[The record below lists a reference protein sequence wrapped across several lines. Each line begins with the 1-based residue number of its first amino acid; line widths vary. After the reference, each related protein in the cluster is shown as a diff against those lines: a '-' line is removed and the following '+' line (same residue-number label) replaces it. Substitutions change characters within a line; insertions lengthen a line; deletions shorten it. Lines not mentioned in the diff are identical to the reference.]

1 MRNEK
6 NKVIKE
12 NITRYE
18 EAVKK
23 FIERYPE
30 QKSSYETISGIP
42 LKRLYTPADV
52 EHIDYMKDIG
62 FPGQYPYT
70 RGAYPDGYRTRAWK
84 IQPLI
89 GFDTCEETNQRWRNL
104 ISQGLNGLV
113 MDGFPPMSSEGVDR
127 GQVCYNSDDERV
139 EGYVGHCGLV
149 VETLADWERLYEGI
163 DQKKINMLILT
174 HQSVQMAM
182 YLALAETRGVDKKKL
197 RGTHETVTYGL
208 SDGTE
213 DRREQLDVMEY
224 NIKNL
229 PLWNITTFKG
239 RNMRDGGCTAPQEI
253 AINMAMGIDTAR
265 ALIEERGLD
274 IDQFAPKMGFMFCAH
289 MDFLEE
295 VAKFRAARKMWARIM
310 KEKFGAKNPR
320 SHLLRFHVQT
330 AGSVLTREQPLNNIA
345 RAAIQ
350 GLSAIFGG
358 AQSLHLCP
366 MDEGFTIPSEF
377 STLSSMRVQQILA
390 HETGVMGVCDPLGG
404 SYCIESLTR
413 RIEEEAETIVDE
425 IEKRGGECKARAWIL
440 NQINASAYRHQKEI
454 DSRKRIVVGVNE
466 FTDGNY
472 NYPFELRNYNISTA
486 EKQIARLNKVR
497 KERDNVKVEAIKKKL
512 IEAFK
517 GNENIVPYLIE
528 AAKSYLSA
536 GEIHQC
542 RVEAVGAEACSS
554 KVSYEY

>member
-1 MRNEK
+1 MQKEDRLVIEK
-6 NKVIKE
+6 EIAK
-12 NITRYE
+12 YE
-18 EAVKK
+18 EEVKK
-23 FIERYPE
+23 FLERYSE
-30 QKSSYETISGIP
+30 QRPSYETVSGIP

-52 EHIDYMKDIG
+52 EGVDYLKDIG

-84 IQPLI
+84 VQPLI
-89 GFDTCEETNQRWRNL
+89 GLDTCEETNQRWRNL
-104 ISQGLNGLV
+104 ISQGLAGLV

-163 DQKKINMLILT
+163 DQEKINMIILT

-208 SDGTE
+208 SDATE

-224 NIKNL
+224 NLKNL

-239 RNMRDGGCTAPQEI
+239 RNMRDGGSTAPQEI

-289 MDFLEE
+289 TDFLEE
-295 VAKFRAARKMWARIM
+295 VAKFRAARRMWARIM
-310 KEKFGAKNPR
+310 KEQFGARNPR

-330 AGSVLTREQPLNNIA
+330 AGSDLTREQPLNNIA
-345 RAAIQ
+345 RVAVQ
-350 GLSAIFGG
+350 GMAAIFGG

-377 STLSSMRVQQILA
+377 STLSSMRVQQVLA
-390 HETGVMGVCDPLGG
+390 HETGVMNVCDPLGG

-413 RIEEEAETIVDE
+413 QIEEETQTILDE
-425 IEKRGGECKARAWIL
+425 IEKRGGECKARSWIL
-440 NQINASAYRHQKEI
+440 SQINASAYKRQKQI
-454 DSRKRIVVGVNE
+454 DAKERIVVGLNE

-472 NYPFELRNYNISTA
+472 DYPFELRDYNVSTA

-497 KERDNVKVEAIKKKL
+497 KLRDNVKVEAMKKTL
-512 IEAFK
+512 INAFK
-517 GNENIVPYLIE
+517 SKENIVPYLIE
-528 AAKSYLSA
+528 AAKAYLSA

-542 RVEAVGAEACSS
+542 RAAAVGEEACYS